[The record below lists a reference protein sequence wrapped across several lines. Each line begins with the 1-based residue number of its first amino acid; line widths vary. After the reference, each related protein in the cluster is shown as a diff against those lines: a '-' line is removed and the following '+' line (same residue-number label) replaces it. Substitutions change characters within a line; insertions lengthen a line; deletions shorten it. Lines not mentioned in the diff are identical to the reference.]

1 MDLTQLYNSP
11 KDDYLLTNG
20 NWQKADFYTF
30 ETSNSFWNKAII
42 ITLPKAIAKT
52 NIEALIYLLQ
62 KQAKALQIWES
73 EWSRTTPTVTQFMRF
88 FISERGF
95 NNTIGK
101 EVSTELFYKNYI
113 ATINGITAEPSFEFS
128 KNEKPKVYV
137 DLLDPKAILNVICF
151 DDDWQEHNYL
161 IETETHWVLYHWNS
175 VQ

>member
-1 MDLTQLYNSP
+1 MDLNTIDKTKEY
-11 KDDYLLTNG
+11 DHLLTNG
-20 NWQKADFYTF
+20 NWEKADFYEL

-62 KQAKALQIWES
+62 KQAKALNIWEN
-73 EWSRTTPTVTQFMRF
+73 EWSNTIPTVSQFMCF
-88 FISERGF
+88 FIAERGF
-95 NNTIGK
+95 TNTSGK

-113 ATINGITAEPSFEFS
+113 ATINAIIAEPSFEFS
-128 KNEKPKVYV
+128 NNDNPEVYV

-161 IETETHWVLYHWNS
+161 IETETHWVLYHWNA
-175 VQ
+175 VG